1 MRLMIR
7 RSSIKI
13 LIGLAVLVG
22 VLFSLSLVISG
33 FNHWVLIANNFF
45 ILVAIL
51 FADDIRNV
59 LYRIGLGVEAI
70 YKKISFTKK
79 RGKYTLTT
87 NSTVDEVAQACFK
100 MATARTGALICFEK
114 AHSLEE
120 FQASGTV
127 INSMNISSELLM
139 TIFAKNTPLHDGAV
153 IVKNNRLLAAG
164 CFLPSSEQVG
174 LDKSYGARHRAAI
187 GLTMSHDSVVIL
199 VSEERGAVYL
209 VRNGK
214 ISEPMQS
221 ADKLVLRLHDA
232 LEQSEE
238 LN

>member
-1 MRLMIR
+1 MKMIIR

-13 LIGLAVLVG
+13 LIGLALLLG
-22 VLFSLSLVISG
+22 VLFTVSLFISG
-33 FNHWVLIANNFF
+33 FKYWVFIVNNFF

-51 FADDIRNV
+51 FSDDIRNV
-59 LYRIGLGVEAI
+59 LYRIGLTVEAVF
-70 YKKISFTKK
+70 KKLAFMKK
-79 RGKYTLTT
+79 RGRYTLTT

-100 MATARTGALICFEK
+100 MAKERTGALICFQK

-120 FQASGTV
+120 FQTSGTV
-127 INSMNISSELLM
+127 INANNISCELLM

-153 IVKNNRLLAAG
+153 IVQNNRLLAAG
-164 CFLPSSEQVG
+164 CFLPSSEQTG

-187 GLTMSHDSVVIL
+187 GLTGSHDSVVIL

-221 ADKLVLRLHDA
+221 ADKLVIRLHDA